1 MAREQDDGEH
11 AAEKAA
17 VKGHAALPELEALQ
31 RVCGEIARIVKQHV
45 ADAPAQDNA
54 ERHPQ
59 HEIVIIADGHGYRR
73 GPELLTPDDRARIEP
88 AQEYADDVGERIP
101 ADGDRPEANEHRVD
115 CGEGKGVKRH
125 RDRKST
131 RLNSSHTV

>member
-73 GPELLTPDDRARIEP
+73 GPELLTPDARAAREP
-88 AQEYADDVGERIP
+88 AQEHVAYVGERLP
-101 ADGDRPEANEHRVD
+101 AHGARR
-115 CGEGKGVKRH
+115 
-125 RDRKST
+125 
-131 RLNSSHTV
+131 